1 MESSV
6 ATTVLLPIALG
17 VVMFG
22 LGLSLTTKDFAR
34 VLSYPKAVVVAL
46 VCQVLVLPAVCF
58 GLVYALSLPPELAV
72 GMMLLAA
79 SPGGTSANL
88 FSHLAHGDV
97 ALNVTLTA
105 INSLLAVITLPL
117 VVNFSLGHFLAG
129 DAGIGLQFGK
139 TVQVFAIVLI
149 PVALGMLA
157 RNRVPVLAER
167 ARKPVKLLSLVF
179 LVGTI
184 LVAVYQERAN
194 IGGYLADVGL
204 ATLLFSVLSI
214 ALGYLAPRLFRVDRR
229 QAIAAAMEIGIHNS
243 VLAITIALTLLDNT
257 RIAIPGAVYGIVM
270 FFTAG
275 AFGFLIS
282 RRVTAPT
289 DTAEVP

>member
-46 VCQVLVLPAVCF
+46 VCQVLLLPAICF

-105 INSLLAVITLPL
+105 VNSLIAVVTLPL

-139 TVQVFAIVLI
+139 TLQVFAIVLI

-157 RNRVPVLAER
+157 RNRMPVLAER
-167 ARKPVKLLSLVF
+167 TRKPVKLLSLVF

-194 IGGYLADVGL
+194 IGGYLADIGL

-275 AFGFLIS
+275 TFGYLIS
-282 RRVTAPT
+282 RRVSAPT
-289 DTAEVP
+289 STAEVP

>member
-17 VVMFG
+17 VIMFG

-46 VCQVLVLPAVCF
+46 VCQVLILPAVCF

-79 SPGGTSANL
+79 SPGGTTANL

-97 ALNVTLTA
+97 ALNITLTA
-105 INSLLAVITLPL
+105 VNSLLAVLTLPL
-117 VVNFSLGHFLAG
+117 VVNFALGHFLAG

-139 TVQVFAIVLI
+139 TVQIFAIVLI

-157 RNRVPVLAER
+157 RHRAPAFAER
-167 ARKPVKLLSLVF
+167 AQKPVKLLSVLF

-184 LVAVYQERAN
+184 LVAVYQEREN

-204 ATLLFSVLSI
+204 ATFLFSVLSI
-214 ALGYLAPRLFRVDRR
+214 GVGYLAPRLFKVDRR
-229 QAIAAAMEIGIHNS
+229 QSIAAAMEIGIHNS
-243 VLAITIALTLLDNT
+243 VLAITIALTLLNST
-257 RIAIPGAVYGIVM
+257 QIAIPGAVYGIVM

-282 RRVTAPT
+282 RRVAASP
-289 DTAEVP
+289 VSSPR

>member
-17 VVMFG
+17 VIMFG

-79 SPGGTSANL
+79 SPGGTTANL

-97 ALNVTLTA
+97 ALNITLTA
-105 INSLLAVITLPL
+105 VNSLLAVLTLPL
-117 VVNFSLGHFLAG
+117 VVNFALGHFMAG

-139 TVQVFAIVLI
+139 TVQIFAIVLV

-157 RNRVPVLAER
+157 RHRIPALADR
-167 ARKPVKLLSLVF
+167 AQKPVKLLSVLF

-184 LVAVYQERAN
+184 LVAVYQEREN

-214 ALGYLAPRLFRVDRR
+214 SVGYLAPRLFKVDRR
-229 QAIAAAMEIGIHNS
+229 QSIAAAMEIGIHNS
-243 VLAITIALTLLDNT
+243 VLAITIALTLLNST

-270 FFTAG
+270 LFTAG

-282 RRVTAPT
+282 RRVAAPP
-289 DTAEVP
+289 VSSPR

>member
-1 MESSV
+1 
-6 ATTVLLPIALG
+6 
-17 VVMFG
+17 MFG

-46 VCQVLVLPAVCF
+46 VCQVLVLPAACF

-79 SPGGTSANL
+79 SPGGTTANL

-97 ALNVTLTA
+97 ALNITLTA
-105 INSLLAVITLPL
+105 VNSLLAVLTLPL
-117 VVNFSLGHFLAG
+117 VVNFALGHFLTA

-157 RNRVPVLAER
+157 RHRVPALADR
-167 ARKPVKLLSLVF
+167 TQKPVKLLSVVF
-179 LVGTI
+179 LIGTI
-184 LVAVYQERAN
+184 LVAVYQEREN
-194 IGGYLADVGL
+194 ITGYLADVGL
-204 ATLLFSVLSI
+204 ATFLFSVLSI
-214 ALGYLAPRLFRVDRR
+214 GVGYLAPRLFKVDRR
-229 QAIAAAMEIGIHNS
+229 QSIAAAMEIGIHNS
-243 VLAITIALTLLDNT
+243 VLAITIALTLLNST
-257 RIAIPGAVYGIVM
+257 QIAIPAAVYGIVM

-282 RRVTAPT
+282 RRVAAP
-289 DTAEVP
+289 AVGSAP

>member
-17 VVMFG
+17 VIMFG

-46 VCQVLVLPAVCF
+46 VCQVLILPAVCF

-79 SPGGTSANL
+79 SPGGTTANL

-97 ALNVTLTA
+97 ALNITLTA
-105 INSLLAVITLPL
+105 VNSLLAVLTLPL
-117 VVNFSLGHFLAG
+117 VVNFALGHFLAG

-139 TVQVFAIVLI
+139 TVQIFAIVLI

-157 RNRVPVLAER
+157 RHRAPAFAER
-167 ARKPVKLLSLVF
+167 AQKPVKLLSVLF

-184 LVAVYQERAN
+184 LVAVYQEREN

-204 ATLLFSVLSI
+204 ATFLFSVLSI
-214 ALGYLAPRLFRVDRR
+214 GVGYLAPRLFKVDRR
-229 QAIAAAMEIGIHNS
+229 QSIAAAMEIGIHNS
-243 VLAITIALTLLDNT
+243 VLAITIALTLLNST
-257 RIAIPGAVYGIVM
+257 QIAIPGAVYGIVM

-282 RRVTAPT
+282 RRVAAPP
-289 DTAEVP
+289 VSSPR